1 MEIGMEEKTAAV
13 SMKNITKTF
22 GSVVA
27 NRKVNLD
34 IYKGEILALLGENGS
49 GKTTLM
55 NMLSYLIGLHVRFP
69 PHRLLYNP

>member
-1 MEIGMEEKTAAV
+1 MEIGIEEKTAAV

-34 IYKGEILALLGENGS
+34 IY
-49 GKTTLM
+49 
-55 NMLSYLIGLHVRFP
+55 
-69 PHRLLYNP
+69 